1 MIFLFISGAEIVF
14 IFFIILMI
22 FGADKIPD
30 IAKGMAKGIKKV
42 KDATQEI
49 KTEIKKSAE
58 KKGVDTDSIS
68 KEINKLVDGP
78 IEIYACGGGIYNT
91 TLLNNLE
98 GFLDHKIQS
107 TNILGVDPDYL
118 EAMTFAW
125 LARNAI
131 RRIKTKVFTSK
142 GLVYGYLGSITEI
155 R

>member
-58 KKGVDTDSIS
+58 KKGIDTDSIS
-68 KEINKLVDGP
+68 KEID
-78 IEIYACGGGIYNT
+78 
-91 TLLNNLE
+91 
-98 GFLDHKIQS
+98 
-107 TNILGVDPDYL
+107 
-118 EAMTFAW
+118 
-125 LARNAI
+125 
-131 RRIKTKVFTSK
+131 KVKDDIDDLT
-142 GLVYGYLGSITEI
+142 GSIKERSLI
-155 R
+155 LYNNI

>member
-58 KKGVDTDSIS
+58 KKGIDTDSIS
-68 KEINKLVDGP
+68 KEID
-78 IEIYACGGGIYNT
+78 
-91 TLLNNLE
+91 
-98 GFLDHKIQS
+98 
-107 TNILGVDPDYL
+107 
-118 EAMTFAW
+118 
-125 LARNAI
+125 
-131 RRIKTKVFTSK
+131 KVKDDIDDLT
-142 GLVYGYLGSITEI
+142 GSIKSCLLYTSDAADE
-155 R
+155 